1 MESGGRDRPKRNAK
15 TKGLH
20 PHTNGICD
28 SFHKIILNDFI
39 KLIAGKK
46 LPLKSGISNNS

>member
-20 PHTNGICD
+20 PHTNGIFD
-28 SFHKIILNDFI
+28 RFHKIILNDFI